1 MLSRKKTTLL
11 GVAAL
16 SLVATVAQAQ
26 VTLTAKAGFGTGGW
40 IAPVANST
48 LLDTGNNTRGFAYDS
63 VTNQLIIVNRTG
75 GNNVNLVNAST
86 GALNG
91 TMDGSGFTGGTFTNN
106 MVASVGGKVYVANL
120 STSST
125 APFKI
130 YEFAS
135 ATIGQTSTEIFNATS
150 GLFRTGDD
158 FDAILDANGR
168 VAFAA
173 SGSMGTNAPFGY
185 AYISSNGSSYSST
198 VVNGGMTNDG
208 LRLGLTFGAD
218 ENTVMGTKG
227 LFTDGLF
234 IIQNGVQLGQVT
246 GLGTNSA
253 RPMDFA
259 VVNGV
264 PLLAVI
270 DTVSSQVQVY
280 DMTSPLAPV
289 FVAQGNNTTGSLTAN
304 GNGVG
309 QVKFGQ
315 DASGAWSLYAMSTN
329 QGLQAFDVSVVPEPG
344 TMLILAGAAAI
355 AARRRRK

>member
-1 MLSRKKTTLL
+1 MLSRKKSIIL

-16 SLVATVAQAQ
+16 SFAAATANAQ

-40 IAPVANST
+40 LAPAASST
-48 LLDTGNNTRGFAYDS
+48 LLDIANSTRGFAYDGVS
-63 VTNQLIIVNRTG
+63 DQLIIVNRTG
-75 GNNVNLVNAST
+75 GNNVNLVNANT

-91 TMDGSGFTGGTFTNN
+91 TMDGSGFTGGTFSNS
-106 MVASVGGKVYVANL
+106 MVASVGGKVFVANL
-120 STSST
+120 STSAT
-125 APFKI
+125 AAFKI
-130 YEFAS
+130 YQFAS
-135 ATIGQTSTEIFNATS
+135 ASVAQTSTEIFNGPS

-185 AYISSNGSSYSST
+185 AYISSNGTSYSSA

-208 LRLGLTFGAD
+208 LRLGLTFGAN

-227 LFTDGLF
+227 LNTDGLF
-234 IIQNGVQLGQVT
+234 IIQNGSLLGQVT

-253 RPMDFA
+253 RPMDYA
-259 VVNGV
+259 VVNGI

-270 DTVSSQVQVY
+270 DTVTSQVQVY
-280 DMTSPLAPV
+280 DMTSPLGPV
-289 FVAQGNNTTGSLTAN
+289 FVAQGNNTTGTLTAN

-315 DASGAWSLYAMSTN
+315 NANGAWSLYAMSTN

-344 TMLILAGAAAI
+344 TMLILAGAAAF